1 LLADT
6 TGMYP
11 PNMSRTPMDARY
23 APPGRLEGVGVGEI
37 CATHGGISERLA
49 TLADAPRKANGR
61 PREAS

>member
-23 APPGRLEGVGVGEI
+23 APPGRLEGVGVGKNSAI
-37 CATHGGISERLA
+37 YKGASEQLVGL
-49 TLADAPRKANGR
+49 TNP